1 MNSCKTIQY
10 KNFTIHQF
18 EVLDS
23 TNDLAKNLA
32 NNRQIFDR
40 EIIVANQQNKGRGRL
55 NRQWVSPQGNLYFSL
70 VLQPKI
76 AIEKIPQMSLV
87 VIVIL
92 NLAVQKIAKNFQLKI
107 ENKWPNDLLINNK
120 KVAGILLESINYNNI
135 CEYLIIGI
143 GININSFPPDLS
155 NIADKLQNYFPTIT
169 AEEMLE
175 KFLDEFDIL
184 YKNWRDFGFKNFR
197 QLWRQ
202 NAYNLNQEITIKPNN
217 NETRGIFKDI
227 DDEGNLL
234 LEINQKIHKFNCGD
248 VIING

>member
-1 MNSCKTIQY
+1 MNSPLITQY
-10 KNFTIHQF
+10 KNFIIHQHGC
-18 EVLDS
+18 LDS

-32 NNRQIFDR
+32 NNQQICDR
-40 EIIVANQQNKGRGRL
+40 EIIVATQQNKGRGRL
-55 NRQWVSPQGNLYFSL
+55 DRQWFSPQGNLYFSL

-76 AIEKIPQMSLV
+76 SINIIAQLSFVAIVAMR
-87 VIVIL
+87 
-92 NLAVQKIAKNFQLKI
+92 LAVNKFANNENYIVQ
-107 ENKWPNDLLINNK
+107 NKWPNDLLINNK
-120 KVAGILLESINYNNI
+120 KVAGILLESINSNNI
-135 CEYLIIGI
+135 CQYLIIGI
-143 GININSFPPDLS
+143 GVNINSFPPELS

-175 KFLDEFDIL
+175 KFLDEFEVL
-184 YKNWRDFGFKNFR
+184 YQNWRDFGFKNIR

-202 NAYNLNQEITIKPNN
+202 NAYNLNQEITIKPSN

>member
-18 EVLDS
+18 DVVDS

-55 NRQWVSPQGNLYFSL
+55 DRQWVSPQGNLYFSL

-76 AIEKIPQMSLV
+76 AIEKISQMSLV

-143 GININSFPPDLS
+143 GVNINSIPPDLS

-175 KFLDEFDIL
+175 KFLDEFEVL
-184 YKNWRDFGFKNFR
+184 YQNWRDFGFKNIR

-202 NAYNLNQEITIKPNN
+202 NAYNLNQEITIKPSN

>member
-55 NRQWVSPQGNLYFSL
+55 DRQWVSPQGNLYFSL

>member
-1 MNSCKTIQY
+1 MNSPLITQY

-40 EIIVANQQNKGRGRL
+40 EIIVAKQQNKGRGRL

-76 AIEKIPQMSLV
+76 AIEKISQMSLV

-92 NLAVQKIAKNFQLKI
+92 SLAVQKIAKNFQLKI

-143 GININSFPPDLS
+143 GVNINSIPPDLS

-202 NAYNLNQEITIKPNN
+202 NAYNLNQEITIKPSN

>member
-55 NRQWVSPQGNLYFSL
+55 DRQWVSPQGNLYFSL

-155 NIADKLQNYFPTIT
+155 NIADKLQNYFPTIA

>member
-1 MNSCKTIQY
+1 MNSPLITQY

>member
-1 MNSCKTIQY
+1 MTSPKTIQY

-18 EVLDS
+18 DCLDS

-32 NNRQIFDR
+32 NNWQIFDR
-40 EIIVANQQNKGRGRL
+40 EIIIANQQNKGRGRM

-76 AIEKIPQMSLV
+76 AIEKIPQMSMV
-87 VIVIL
+87 AIAIL
-92 NLAVQKIAKNFQLKI
+92 NLAIQKIAKNFQLKI

-120 KVAGILLESINYNNI
+120 KVAGILLESINYNNN

-143 GININSFPPDLS
+143 GVNINSFPPELS

-169 AEEMLE
+169 AEEMLN
-175 KFLDEFDIL
+175 KFLDEFEIL
-184 YKNWRDFGFKNFR
+184 YHNWQDFGFKNIR

-202 NAYNLNQEITIKPNN
+202 NAYNLNQEITVKPNN
-217 NETRGIFKDI
+217 NETHGIFKDI

-248 VIING
+248 VLFNN